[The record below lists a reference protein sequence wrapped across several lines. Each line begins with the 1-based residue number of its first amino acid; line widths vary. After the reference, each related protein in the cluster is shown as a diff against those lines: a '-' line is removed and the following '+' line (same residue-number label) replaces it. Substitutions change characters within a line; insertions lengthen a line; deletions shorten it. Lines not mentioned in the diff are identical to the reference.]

1 MKKIKANGLMTN
13 TIMLYVLTFSNYFF
27 NFITVPYQTRVL
39 GPVYYGRLGFAT
51 AFMVYIQLFLDFGFL
66 LSATEEVANFRN
78 DKKAVSRIFSV
89 VCWCKLIL
97 IAASLIVLLI
107 LCGSVERFRSDSM
120 LFILYFVSTAVNSFL
135 PDYLYRGLEDMK
147 SITVRSVCI
156 KLFFTVMIF
165 VFLREPSQYYIVPL
179 LNIIGNVGA
188 VVFVY
193 ADLKKRVGVGFVKV
207 SLKEV
212 LQSLK
217 RSSIFFYSR
226 IASTVYSATNTF
238 IMGFIYGDASPIV
251 GYYTSADK
259 LITTAKQAITPV
271 TDSLYPYMV
280 RKKDFKLIRKLM
292 MIGLPVMTAGC
303 IGVWIL
309 AEPICGLLFGNEFVD
324 SAKYLRLLIPA
335 VWCSFPAMT
344 FGFPVLSP
352 MGLAKYANIS
362 NIFGA
367 CIQIIQLIIL
377 YFAGGLTVEALCIA
391 TCITEVCTLSFRVLV
406 VFFNRKKLNTSV

>member
-1 MKKIKANGLMTN
+1 
-13 TIMLYVLTFSNYFF
+13 
-27 NFITVPYQTRVL
+27 
-39 GPVYYGRLGFAT
+39 
-51 AFMVYIQLFLDFGFL
+51 
-66 LSATEEVANFRN
+66 
-78 DKKAVSRIFSV
+78 
-89 VCWCKLIL
+89 
-97 IAASLIVLLI
+97 
-107 LCGSVERFRSDSM
+107 
-120 LFILYFVSTAVNSFL
+120 
-135 PDYLYRGLEDMK
+135 MK

-179 LNIIGNVGA
+179 LNIIGNAGA

-309 AEPICGLLFGNEFVD
+309 AEPICGLLFGSEFVD
-324 SAKYLRLLIPA
+324 SAKYLR
-335 VWCSFPAMT
+335 C
-344 FGFPVLSP
+344 
-352 MGLAKYANIS
+352 
-362 NIFGA
+362 
-367 CIQIIQLIIL
+367 
-377 YFAGGLTVEALCIA
+377 
-391 TCITEVCTLSFRVLV
+391 
-406 VFFNRKKLNTSV
+406 